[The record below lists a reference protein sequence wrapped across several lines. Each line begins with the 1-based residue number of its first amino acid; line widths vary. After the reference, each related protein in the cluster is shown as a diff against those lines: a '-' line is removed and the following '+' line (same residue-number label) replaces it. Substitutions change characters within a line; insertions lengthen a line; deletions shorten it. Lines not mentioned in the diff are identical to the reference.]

1 MEETL
6 RDQGSERRPVA
17 TPQGEKGLKRQL
29 AFPTPQMSSKLP
41 RQMIDLS
48 IDSGDEHAP
57 YAPTEPDD
65 DQSQSYLSDADEPG
79 LSSVPDIGD
88 QTAPRPKAGEVRLSR
103 SAINSRLR
111 RIMKPNVHGNFKVSQ
126 AVIQDFH
133 SAKNRKNIDQIFQ
146 MCGFDTETVP
156 KLVTVIWCLPNKCQM
171 IINI

>member
-133 SAKNRKNIDQIFQ
+133 SAKNRKKHRPDFP
-146 MCGFDTETVP
+146 DVR
-156 KLVTVIWCLPNKCQM
+156 L
-171 IINI
+171 